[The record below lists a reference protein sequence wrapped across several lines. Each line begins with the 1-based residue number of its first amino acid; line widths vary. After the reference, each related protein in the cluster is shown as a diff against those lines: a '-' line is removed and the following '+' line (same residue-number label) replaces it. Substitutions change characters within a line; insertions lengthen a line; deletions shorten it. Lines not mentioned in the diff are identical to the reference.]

1 MFKFPGVQMFLL
13 KGDKL
18 KCYQIIQ
25 GDITTNSMKNS
36 NETNI
41 QKKKIVNKH
50 ASRSIKYIWGQV
62 DKLFSDPKQLKWKE
76 MLNKDMLFN
85 KSIKLKNHYY
95 YKKVCQQFNV
105 MLSYPIRL
113 YFLLKKNYK

>member
-1 MFKFPGVQMFLL
+1 MFLL

-50 ASRSIKYIWGQV
+50 ASRSIKYI
-62 DKLFSDPKQLKWKE
+62 
-76 MLNKDMLFN
+76 
-85 KSIKLKNHYY
+85 
-95 YKKVCQQFNV
+95 
-105 MLSYPIRL
+105 
-113 YFLLKKNYK
+113 